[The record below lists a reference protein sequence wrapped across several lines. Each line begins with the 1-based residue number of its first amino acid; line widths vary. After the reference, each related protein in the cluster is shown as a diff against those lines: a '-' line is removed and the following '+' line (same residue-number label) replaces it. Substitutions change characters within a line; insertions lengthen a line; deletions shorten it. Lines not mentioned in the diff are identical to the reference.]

1 MFGALHVEMA
11 AFKALGKWLTGSGW
25 TEVLSNTGVATPG
38 VSDSLLVAS
47 HLTKTRRAHQ
57 ITAAA
62 LHLLQHQA
70 YSKFAEKSADD
81 DEVMT
86 IAIEEW
92 KVQMSKKSPQF
103 LYWSRV
109 LDLELCCLQLVGAI
123 REANFALYV
132 ETLTQIVPWMF
143 ALDHTN
149 YSRWLPVHIRDM
161 CELPVKHPNVFQQ
174 FSSGS
179 FVVHKTK
186 RPFSAIALDHAHE
199 QENASIK
206 GDGGAVGLTENP
218 AALRRWMVCGPEVA

>member
-1 MFGALHVEMA
+1 MESPDV
-11 AFKALGKWLTGSGW
+11 
-25 TEVLSNTGVATPG
+25 
-38 VSDSLLVAS
+38 
-47 HLTKTRRAHQ
+47 
-57 ITAAA
+57 
-62 LHLLQHQA
+62 
-70 YSKFAEKSADD
+70 
-81 DEVMT
+81 
-86 IAIEEW
+86 
-92 KVQMSKKSPQF
+92 KKSPQF

-109 LDLELCCLQLVGAI
+109 LDLELCCLQLVRAI
-123 REANFALYV
+123 REANFAPYV

-179 FVVHKTK
+179 FLVHKTK

-218 AALRRWMVCGPEVA
+218 AALRRWMVSGPEVVRMIKEFENVAPSCKVLGHHEQTPSTQTASKKDVLSVVSEFNELGKPFEEQGDELIAVHT